1 MNPVE
6 CYFCKRKCRPF
17 IEDKNSH
24 APFRKSWRCDYH
36 GAVVVKH
43 LMITSTEPHTLSRV
57 ILSVIHN
64 DHTYDCSFFLGSLTE
79 KFRIDLNH
87 RPPRTIETIV
97 SLDFYPEITPENIA
111 AKLPTYLL
119 FS

>member
-1 MNPVE
+1 MNPVL
-6 CYFCKRKCRPF
+6 CHFCQRKCRPF
-17 IEDKNSH
+17 TESKNSH
-24 APFRKSWRCDYH
+24 SPFRKSWRCDYH
-36 GAVVVKH
+36 GSVVVKH
-43 LMITSTEPHTLSRV
+43 IMITTADPPLLSTV

-64 DHTYDCSFFLGSLTE
+64 DNTYDCSFFLGSITE

-97 SLDFYPEITPENIA
+97 SLDFLPDITPENIA